1 MINQGSKSLYA
12 FNSLSIDVSAEV
24 IDHVETE
31 DQLLISLEAASRHQQ
46 SVFVLGAGTNIV
58 LSNDISGR
66 VIHLCSRGVHL
77 IGTFGE
83 EIHIRV
89 QAGENWHQFV
99 LWTIENKCYGLENLA
114 LIPGST
120 GAAPVQNIGAFGAE
134 IASFVSKVHCIQ
146 IANGESITLDA
157 HECEFGYRDS
167 IFKRDELDQLII
179 VSVDFILSR
188 IPQPVIVYPVL
199 IDWINKSKIS
209 KTPEGV
215 LDAVIQLRRMRLP
228 DPLKIPNVGSFFKN
242 PIIDQSQAANLR
254 LRFPELPAN
263 PLDDD
268 TVKLSAGWM
277 IEHCGWK
284 GHRAGS
290 VGVSEN
296 HALVLI
302 NTGGATG
309 DSILE
314 LAKKIKLSVIDEF
327 GLELEIEP
335 RVVRD

>member
-12 FNSLSIDVSAEV
+12 FNSLSIDVSAEA

-77 IGTFGE
+77 IGAFGE

-179 VSVDFILSR
+179 VSVDFVLSR

-199 IDWINKSKIS
+199 LDWINKSKIS

-215 LDAVIQLRRMRLP
+215 LEAVIQLRRMRLP

-263 PLDDD
+263 PLNDD

-284 GHRAGS
+284 GHRAGG

-314 LAKKIKLSVIDEF
+314 LAKKIQLSVIDEF